1 MPRSVRSL
9 WRRHTTRSVII
20 AGSVVAVLV
29 VGGASAWAVTTG
41 SSADAG
47 YRTAT
52 ATVATVQQTLDSTG
66 TLEPVSQAKLAFQV
80 NGQVST
86 VNVSVGQQV
95 TAGQVLAT
103 LDTTS
108 LEAAVTSAQSS
119 VTSDEQKLSS
129 DEASESSSSSSSSTT
144 SSSSGSAKGGSGSG
158 SSGNVGAQQAAL
170 VADQHKADADAMQA
184 AGDLAQANAAC
195 GTAGSSSGGAGAP
208 GGGTSGGGGGSP
220 APGGTGGTPSG
231 SGSGTGGASCSA
243 DLQTALADQQKV
255 SQDQQMVAKDEAALA
270 ASLGSS
276 SSSSGSSAPTSSTK
290 TAAATPSQ
298 VAADQATLDADKA
311 TLSEAQASLN
321 QATLSSPIAGTVVSV
336 GIVAGQNVSAGSTS
350 AQIVVMTPGAYEVST
365 TVSVSNVGQVK
376 VGDAATV
383 TLDGTTTPLTGTVS
397 QIGPPPTSSSSTSYP
412 VVISIPQTLTGIHD
426 GASASVSIVLSEAKG
441 AVAVPTSAVHHL
453 SRTSYVTEI
462 RNGTAQNVTV
472 QVGTVGDLLT
482 QITSGVKAGDT
493 VVLANMSTPLPSSNS
508 TFPRI
513 GGGLGGGLGGGG
525 LGGGRFSGGGGSVRA
540 G

>member
-1 MPRSVRSL
+1 MPSSVRSL

-20 AGSVVAVLV
+20 IGSVVAVLV

-52 ATVATVQQTLDSTG
+52 ATVDTVQQTLDSTG
-66 TLEPVSQAKLAFQV
+66 TLEPVSQAKLPFQV

-129 DEASESSSSSSSSTT
+129 DEASESSSSSSSST
-144 SSSSGSAKGGSGSG
+144 SSSSGSAKGGS
-158 SSGNVGAQQAAL
+158 SGNIGAQQTAL

-184 AGDLAQANAAC
+184 AVDLAQANAAC
-195 GTAGSSSGGAGAP
+195 GTAGSSSGGAGAL
-208 GGGTSGGGGGSP
+208 GGGTSGGGGSSP
-220 APGGTGGTPSG
+220 APGGTGGTP

-255 SQDQQMVAKDEAALA
+255 SQDQQAVAKDEAALA

-276 SSSSGSSAPTSSTK
+276 SSSSGSSAPAGSTK

-311 TLSEAQASLN
+311 ALSEAQASLN

-426 GASASVSIVLSEAKG
+426 GASAGVSIVLSAAKG

-453 SRTSYVTEI
+453 SRTAYVTEI
-462 RNGTAQNVTV
+462 RNGTAQNITV

-482 QITSGVKAGDT
+482 QITSGVKAGDA

-525 LGGGRFSGGGGSVRA
+525 LSGGRFSGGGGAVRA